1 MFLPIAACNNALVN
15 WNDLVYV
22 LVLSREKSSLAAGE
36 VLGVARTTV
45 SRRLKALEKELG
57 VNLFDRTPEGLVPT
71 LAGSELIAV
80 AERIEDEVLS
90 VDARVRGR
98 DTELRGELRLS
109 TVDVLTFAFG
119 HVFANFADRFPHVQ
133 LSITTTRERV
143 SLSRREADVALR
155 LSDTPPE
162 HLIGRKV
169 GFMQFGVYASK
180 TLAAKLEGAPLG
192 AYPWIGWDV
201 GEKHINWFDQWL
213 NDNAAGARIVF
224 RLSDRGLSMAHAVAS
239 GIGAQILPC
248 IVGDRDPR
256 LTRIAPLD
264 ELFRRDLWLLTLPE
278 LRNNSRVHTFIEHVR
293 EGISKESASLAGTP

>member
-1 MFLPIAACNNALVN
+1 MN

-22 LVLSREKSSLAAGE
+22 LALSREKSLIAAAAM
-36 VLGVARTTV
+36 LGIARTTV
-45 SRRLKALEKELG
+45 GRRLKALEKELG
-57 VNLFDRTPEGLVPT
+57 VTLFDRTPEGLVPT
-71 LAGSELIAV
+71 LAGIELIAV

-119 HVFANFADRFPHVQ
+119 DAFANFANRFPHVQ

-143 SLSRREADVALR
+143 SLARREADVALR
-155 LSDTPPE
+155 LSDTPAE

-169 GFMQFGVYASK
+169 GFVQFGVYAAK
-180 TLAAKLEGAPLG
+180 TLQAELGSAPLG
-192 AYPWIGWDV
+192 AYPWIGWDSSD
-201 GEKHINWFDQWL
+201 ENISWFDQWL
-213 NDNAAGARIVF
+213 NDNAPGARIVL
-224 RLSDRGLSMAHAVAS
+224 RLSDRGLPMAHAVAS

-248 IVGDRDPR
+248 VVGDRDAR

-278 LRNNSRVHTFIEHVR
+278 LRNNRRVHTFMEHMR
-293 EGISKESASLAGTP
+293 EAISKESASLAGTPLLAAHD